1 MQIHIT
7 IPKEDVYKI
16 NENIY
21 FKYTFN
27 YAPKTVKAQAK
38 DDANH
43 RTKPTVIQQRDI
55 PIDMKNWDRTVLLAF
70 AKYLKIKKFS
80 TMKKPELY
88 EALNG
93 KIIFA

>member
-1 MQIHIT
+1 MNIT

-27 YAPKTVKAQAK
+27 YAPKTAKAQAK

-43 RTKPTVIQQRDI
+43 RTRPAVIHQNDI